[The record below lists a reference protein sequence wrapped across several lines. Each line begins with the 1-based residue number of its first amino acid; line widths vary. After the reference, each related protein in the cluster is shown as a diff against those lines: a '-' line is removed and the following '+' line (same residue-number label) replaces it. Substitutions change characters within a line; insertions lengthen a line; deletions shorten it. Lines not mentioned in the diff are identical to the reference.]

1 MLYKE
6 ILPLITTAKRI
17 DGSYETAFFDEKE
30 QKLKVKQNS
39 SDEWQRQLDITKI
52 GVVMGP
58 GVFGLMA
65 GVFPGV
71 LNGKIILPILIFLF
85 LLIGFAVG
93 YLLKRAA
100 ESLSNDNSVQ
110 TIFNPSVYLRNQTG
124 RLFIQLTIVIV
135 LLLVSLIIVTFLC
148 LEIFL
153 FGISFINITIFMMA
167 SFIFWVMIRQPLFR
181 KVKVYYSLL
190 NER

>member
-1 MLYKE
+1 M
-6 ILPLITTAKRI
+6 
-17 DGSYETAFFDEKE
+17 
-30 QKLKVKQNS
+30 KVKQNS